1 MCSYCADFVLHNM
14 SIIRSGDD
22 MKNILFITRKY
33 WHKHKKNLLALLFA
47 GTVMMAVVSASFL
60 QIKSEF
66 NRTLHNEYDSDGM
79 YDVMLVDASDEFV
92 SSLTAKKQPSK
103 SEIINVYGNADIYG
117 SMYAIGSIQN
127 DAELAHIPFESG
139 VMPKKDNEVAVSRGV
154 LANVGFNGSIGD
166 TIKIGEKSY
175 TISGIIDSKYDQRSG
190 SQTSLDAM
198 GGEVSSKPIPLIFIA
213 DTSSY
218 DVKYKITMFDGVVEG
233 KEDNETVFGMTVSDF
248 LDLTTAE
255 FGEDARWSVGINNKE
270 YMAYTLAQNSKEF
283 KENVRWLIL
292 LSVIAATIAVLS
304 VFSVLRIIFA
314 ERAHT
319 DELLHRVGM
328 SNRKIKAM
336 YALECILLTVF
347 QGLIGSALGIVG
359 YELIHDYRI
368 KQLGYADI
376 SAFTSN
382 RLVTDNTYDPFIMGL
397 AFTAVIM
404 ALGYITASLFRG
416 KSIRLLALG
425 HGIGKALSNGS
436 ITAIQIV
443 SLTLIMTGSMLG
455 YMYYTSDGKEYMNQL
470 NYEPAPGYELGESL
484 DMEKDNIEEYYA
496 CGAPMVLTPYAVID
510 DMEYHGIPMTQPDYS
525 FGIDDESLSKL
536 GNVRACAEMTGTF
549 LVYDKQNEML
559 DEQITTDK
567 KEINDDL
574 IASSETECKNFF
586 DKGQI
591 GSKYLYRIN
600 TRLVN
605 ESVLNAL
612 EQYVESGEI
621 NTDAIIRGEEIIAVS
636 DSSSSVF
643 NAGEKITIG
652 SLTHNDENGI
662 NEESSSEVT
671 IGAVVVIRFDDFKV
685 DNLLRYAV
693 TSEYGTCLLTTQTGA
708 KNLGL
713 FGAAYTEVFS
723 DHHIDGGLI
732 PPSAG
737 MTLTSLEKIKNERK
751 IEKATSM
758 GGAVLIIVLMSV
770 LGFAAYFN
778 GIGLKIKL
786 KEYQIAILRSIGTSK
801 AKIRAR
807 MFLSNLKIPVIAA
820 AISGAVAC
828 AIQKFFASQYDKMV
842 ALAQPDGLGVISF
855 DDATIIKQQE
865 MIDKY
870 FLNSEM
876 WMPSISK
883 PLMIVF
889 LAVVIITLLLTV
901 ISLRSL
907 KTSISDMM
915 AKGRKRQ

>member
-1 MCSYCADFVLHNM
+1 MND
-14 SIIRSGDD
+14 
-22 MKNILFITRKY
+22 ILFIARKY
-33 WHKHKKNLLALLFA
+33 WYKHKKNMLALLFA
-47 GTVMMAVVSASFL
+47 GTVMMAVVTASFL
-60 QIKSEF
+60 QIRSEF
-66 NRTLHNEYDSDGM
+66 NRTLHSEYDSDGM
-79 YDVMLVDASDEFV
+79 FDVLLVDASDEFV
-92 SSLTAKKQPSK
+92 NSLTAKKQPSK
-103 SEIINVYGNADIYG
+103 TEIINVYGNADIYG
-117 SMYAIGSIQN
+117 SSYAIGSIQN
-127 DAELAHIPFESG
+127 CTELAHIPFESG
-139 VMPKKDNEVAVSRGV
+139 VMPQNDNEAAVSRGV
-154 LANVGFNGSIGD
+154 LASVGFNGSIGD
-166 TIKIGEKSY
+166 TIKIGNKTY
-175 TISGIIDSKYDQRSG
+175 TISGIIDSKYDRRNG

-198 GGEVSSKPIPLIFIA
+198 GGEVSPKPIPLIFIA
-213 DTSSY
+213 DTSNE
-218 DVKYKITMFDGVVEG
+218 VKYKITMFDGVVEG
-233 KEDNETVFGMTVSDF
+233 KEDNETAFGMSVSDF

-255 FGEDARWSVGINNKE
+255 FGENARWSVGINNKE

-292 LSVIAATIAVLS
+292 LSVIAGAIAVLS

-328 SNRKIKAM
+328 SNRKIKSM
-336 YALECILLTVF
+336 YALECILFTAI
-347 QGLIGSALGIVG
+347 QGLIGSALGISG
-359 YELIHDYRI
+359 YEIIHDYRI
-368 KQLGYADI
+368 SQLGYADL
-376 SAFTSN
+376 SAFTSDL
-382 RLVTDNTYDPFIMGL
+382 LVTDNTYNPFIMGI
-397 AFTAVIM
+397 AFTSVIM
-404 ALGYITASLFRG
+404 VLGYITASLFRG
-416 KSIRLLALG
+416 KSIKLLALG

-455 YMYYTSDGKEYMNQL
+455 YMYYTSDGKEFMNHL
-470 NYEPAPGYELGESL
+470 SYEPAPGYELGESL

-510 DMEYHGIPMTQPDYS
+510 DMEYHGVPMTQSDYS
-525 FGIDDESLSKL
+525 FGIDDEALSKL
-536 GNVRACAEMTGTF
+536 GNVRACTEMTGTF
-549 LVYDKQNEML
+549 LVYDNQKELL
-559 DEQITTDK
+559 DDQITTDK

-574 IASSETECKNFF
+574 IASSETEYKNFF

-605 ESVLNAL
+605 ESVLNEL
-612 EQYVESGEI
+612 EQYVASGKI
-621 NTDAIIRGEEIIAVS
+621 NTDAIIRGKEIIVIS
-636 DSSSSVF
+636 DSSSNVF
-643 NAGEKITIG
+643 NAGDKITIG

-662 NEESSSEVT
+662 NGESSSEVT
-671 IGAVVVIRFDDFKV
+671 IGAVVVIRFNDFKV
-685 DNLLRYAV
+685 DNVLRYAA

-713 FGAAYTEVFS
+713 FGAAYTEIFS

-732 PPSAG
+732 PPGAG
-737 MTLTSLEKIKNERK
+737 MTLTSLEEIKKERK

-786 KEYQIAILRSIGTSK
+786 KEYQIAVLRSIGTSK

-820 AISGAVAC
+820 AISSAGAY

-842 ALAQPDGLGVISF
+842 ALAQPDELGVISY

-876 WMPSISK
+876 WMPGLSR
-883 PLMIVF
+883 PLMVVF
-889 LAVVIITLLLTV
+889 LAVTIITILLTI

-907 KTSISDMM
+907 KTSISDMI

>member
-1 MCSYCADFVLHNM
+1 
-14 SIIRSGDD
+14 
-22 MKNILFITRKY
+22 
-33 WHKHKKNLLALLFA
+33 
-47 GTVMMAVVSASFL
+47 
-60 QIKSEF
+60 
-66 NRTLHNEYDSDGM
+66 
-79 YDVMLVDASDEFV
+79 
-92 SSLTAKKQPSK
+92 
-103 SEIINVYGNADIYG
+103 
-117 SMYAIGSIQN
+117 
-127 DAELAHIPFESG
+127 
-139 VMPKKDNEVAVSRGV
+139 
-154 LANVGFNGSIGD
+154 
-166 TIKIGEKSY
+166 
-175 TISGIIDSKYDQRSG
+175 
-190 SQTSLDAM
+190 
-198 GGEVSSKPIPLIFIA
+198 
-213 DTSSY
+213 
-218 DVKYKITMFDGVVEG
+218 
-233 KEDNETVFGMTVSDF
+233 
-248 LDLTTAE
+248 
-255 FGEDARWSVGINNKE
+255 
-270 YMAYTLAQNSKEF
+270 
-283 KENVRWLIL
+283 
-292 LSVIAATIAVLS
+292 
-304 VFSVLRIIFA
+304 
-314 ERAHT
+314 
-319 DELLHRVGM
+319 
-328 SNRKIKAM
+328 
-336 YALECILLTVF
+336 
-347 QGLIGSALGIVG
+347 
-359 YELIHDYRI
+359 
-368 KQLGYADI
+368 
-376 SAFTSN
+376 
-382 RLVTDNTYDPFIMGL
+382 
-397 AFTAVIM
+397 
-404 ALGYITASLFRG
+404 
-416 KSIRLLALG
+416 
-425 HGIGKALSNGS
+425 
-436 ITAIQIV
+436 
-443 SLTLIMTGSMLG
+443 
-455 YMYYTSDGKEYMNQL
+455 
-470 NYEPAPGYELGESL
+470 
-484 DMEKDNIEEYYA
+484 
-496 CGAPMVLTPYAVID
+496 
-510 DMEYHGIPMTQPDYS
+510 MTQPDYS